1 MGIRLAP
8 QSIDRITHKIRR
20 LTRRNV
26 GRAIEQIR
34 DRLNPVIIGW
44 TNYYALADARGHMDR
59 FDEHLRRRLRQIVW
73 KQWKTPKKRYR
84 MLRAAGVSEYWAIRT
99 AGTSKGYWRLSASP
113 PLHQALNNAYW
124 ERLGLKRFSSQ
135 YQLRHT

>member
-8 QSIDRITHKIRR
+8 RSIDRITHKIRH

-84 MLRAAGVSEYWAIRT
+84 MLRAAGVAEYWAIRT